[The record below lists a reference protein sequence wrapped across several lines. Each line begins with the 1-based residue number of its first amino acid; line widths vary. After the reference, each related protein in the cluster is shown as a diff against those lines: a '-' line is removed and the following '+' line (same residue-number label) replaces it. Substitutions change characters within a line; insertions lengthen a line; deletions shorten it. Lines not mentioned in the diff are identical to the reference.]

1 MKIKLK
7 ALRVNAELT
16 QEEAAKKMNV
26 TRETIQNWESHKTFP
41 KMDAL
46 SKLCSVYNCTLND
59 IFIPTSLAE
68 SKEEI

>member
-7 ALRVNAELT
+7 ALRVNADLT

-26 TRETIQNWESHKTFP
+26 TRETIQSWESHRTFP

-46 SKLCSVYNCTLND
+46 NRLCDIYGCTLND
-59 IFIPTSLAE
+59 IFIPSSLAKSDE
-68 SKEEI
+68 